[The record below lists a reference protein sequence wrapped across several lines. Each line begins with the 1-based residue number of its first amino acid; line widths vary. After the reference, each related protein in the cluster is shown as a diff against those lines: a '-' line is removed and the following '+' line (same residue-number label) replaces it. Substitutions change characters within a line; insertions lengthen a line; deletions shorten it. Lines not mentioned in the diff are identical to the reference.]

1 MLLPNTSEYEK
12 VCQYMTIFDI
22 NFHLKAAQDLPE
34 EIPEAAAEQ
43 PGGLTIHNVS
53 ELLKDAKSTPAETVA
68 YK

>member
-1 MLLPNTSEYEK
+1 
-12 VCQYMTIFDI
+12 MTIFDI

-43 PGGLTIHNVS
+43 PGGLTIHKVS